1 MWEGRNMNKYVR
13 VVGVLLVVLS
23 VFAMAGTPAS
33 PEIGAKAPEFTLK
46 DTNGKSHSLNEHF
59 TSKYVALIFV
69 STRCPVS
76 NAYNERMAKLA
87 NDYTSKGVTFLGIN
101 ANVKE
106 DVEEIKEHASKNG
119 FKFALLKDVDNV
131 VADLYSATVT
141 PEVFVLDN
149 KGILRYHGRID
160 DSKDADDVSSHDLRA
175 TLDALLSGKDVSRAE
190 TKAFGCSI
198 KRAKKQG

>member
-1 MWEGRNMNKYVR
+1 MKGYIR

-23 VFAMAGTPAS
+23 FAAFAGAPAS
-33 PEIGAKAPEFTLK
+33 VEIGTKAPEFSLK
-46 DTNGKSHSLNEHF
+46 SVDGKTHSLSEHL

-76 NAYNERMAKLA
+76 NDYNERMAKLNA
-87 NDYTSKGVTFLGIN
+87 DYASKGITFLGIN

-119 FKFALLKDVDNV
+119 FKFALLKDIDNV
-131 VADLYSATVT
+131 VADLYAATVT
-141 PEVFVLDN
+141 PEVFVIDN

-160 DSKDADDVSSHDLRA
+160 DSRDADEVSSNDLRVA
-175 TLDALLSGKDVSRAE
+175 LDALLSGKDVARAE